1 MGIVGWLVGWFDA
14 NLVSIVDGVAYG
26 LLLFTLAAGLS
37 LVFGMMDVLNLAHGT
52 LYLGGA
58 YLTYLISGGGW
69 FGFFAAIAAGVVLGA
84 AGGVVLTAMTQPLAQ
99 RGHLDQALLTIGVAL
114 IGGEIFLALSGGDPL
129 PASEPAALD
138 WSLQAA
144 GHTYPVYRLVFIGVA
159 ALLALLVYLVFE
171 RSTLGAL
178 VRATVSD
185 REMVQA
191 LGVDTRKVLL
201 GVFAFGG
208 ALAAVGGVLGA
219 PIIGPAPGI
228 DESVLVL
235 SLVVVVVGGL
245 GSIRGALLGALYI
258 GQVQTLGVAAFPKYA
273 AFLLF
278 GSMFLVL
285 ALRPRGLISIA
296 RAA

>member
-1 MGIVGWLVGWFDA
+1 MIGWFDA

-52 LYLGGA
+52 LYLAGA
-58 YLTYLISGGGW
+58 YLTFLISGGGW
-69 FGFFAAIAAGVVLGA
+69 FGFFAAIAAGVAIGA
-84 AGGVVLTAMTQPLAQ
+84 TGGALLTAMTQPLAR
-99 RGHLDQALLTIGVAL
+99 RGHLDQALLTVGVSL
-114 IGGEIFLALSGGDPL
+114 IGAEIFLVVSGGDPL
-129 PASEPAALD
+129 PANAPAALD
-138 WSLQAA
+138 GSLQLA
-144 GHTYPVYRLVFIGVA
+144 GHAYPTYRLVFIGVA
-159 ALLALLVYLVFE
+159 ALLAVLVYALFE

-178 VRATVSD
+178 VRATVAD

-219 PIIGPAPGI
+219 PIIGPAPGV
-228 DESVLVL
+228 DENVLVL

-245 GSIRGALLGALYI
+245 GSIRGALVGALYI
-258 GQVQTLGVAAFPKYA
+258 GQVQSLGVALVPQYA
-273 AFLLF
+273 PFLLF

-285 ALRPRGLISIA
+285 ALRPQGLVSIA
-296 RAA
+296 RTA

>member
-1 MGIVGWLVGWFDA
+1 MGVLEWFDS

-26 LLLFTLAAGLS
+26 LLLFTLATGLS

-52 LYLGGA
+52 LYLAGA
-58 YLTYLISGGGW
+58 YLAYLLSDGSWGGIL
-69 FGFFAAIAAGVVLGA
+69 AAIAVGVA
-84 AGGVVLTAMTQPLAQ
+84 AGAGGGALLTVMTQPLAR

-114 IGGEIFLALSGGDPL
+114 IGAEVFVLVSHGDPL
-129 PASEPAALD
+129 PATEPAALD
-138 WSLQAA
+138 ISISLA
-144 GHTYPVYRLVFIGVA
+144 GHTYPAYRLVFIGVA
-159 ALLALLVYLVFE
+159 ALLTVLVYLVFE

-191 LGVDTRKVLL
+191 LGVDTRRVLL
-201 GVFAFGG
+201 AVFAFGG

-219 PIIGPAPGI
+219 PIIGPAPGV

-235 SLVVVVVGGL
+235 SLVVIVVGGL

-258 GQVQTLGVAAFPKYA
+258 GQVQSMGVVLLPEYA
-273 AFLLF
+273 PFLIF

-285 ALRPRGLISIA
+285 ALRPQGLVSLA
-296 RAA
+296 RTA

>member
-1 MGIVGWLVGWFDA
+1 MDVIGWFDA

-52 LYLGGA
+52 LYLAGA
-58 YLTYLISGGGW
+58 YLTYLLSGGGW
-69 FGFFAAIAAGVVLGA
+69 PGFFAALAVGVALGMVSGA
-84 AGGVVLTAMTQPLAQ
+84 ALTAMTQPLAS
-99 RGHLDQALLTIGVAL
+99 RGHLDQALLTIGVSL
-114 IGGEIFLALSGGDPL
+114 IGAEIFLVLSGGDPL
-129 PASEPAALD
+129 PAAPPTALD
-138 WSLQAA
+138 HSVIIA
-144 GHTYPVYRLVFIGVA
+144 GHKYPAYRLMFIGIA
-159 ALLALLVYLVFE
+159 AVLALLVYLIFE

-178 VRATVSD
+178 VRATVAD

-201 GVFAFGG
+201 GVFAFGA
-208 ALAAVGGVLGA
+208 ALAVVGGVLGA
-219 PIIGPAPGI
+219 PIIGPSPGI

-258 GQVQTLGVAAFPKYA
+258 GQVQSLGVALYPEYA

-285 ALRPRGLISIA
+285 AIRPQGLISMVRPA
-296 RAA
+296 

>member
-1 MGIVGWLVGWFDA
+1 MGVIGWFDA

-58 YLTYLISGGGW
+58 YLTFLLSGGGW

-84 AGGVVLTAMTQPLAQ
+84 GGGVLLTAMTQPLAH

-114 IGGEIFLALSGGDPL
+114 IGAEVFLVLSGGDPL
-129 PASEPAALD
+129 PASEPAALNF
-138 WSLQAA
+138 SLNLL
-144 GHTYPVYRLVFIGVA
+144 GHTYPAYRLVFIGVA
-159 ALLALLVYLVFE
+159 AALALLVYLVFE

-178 VRATVSD
+178 VRATVAD
-185 REMVQA
+185 REMVQS
-191 LGVDTRKVLL
+191 LGVDTRVVLL
-201 GVFAFGG
+201 GVFAFGA
-208 ALAAVGGVLGA
+208 ALATVGGVLGA
-219 PIIGPAPGI
+219 PIIGPAPGV

-235 SLVVVVVGGL
+235 SLVVVGVGGL

-258 GQVQTLGVAAFPKYA
+258 GQVQSLGVALVPEYA
-273 AFLLF
+273 PFLLF

-285 ALRPRGLISIA
+285 ALRPQGLVSIA
-296 RAA
+296 RPA